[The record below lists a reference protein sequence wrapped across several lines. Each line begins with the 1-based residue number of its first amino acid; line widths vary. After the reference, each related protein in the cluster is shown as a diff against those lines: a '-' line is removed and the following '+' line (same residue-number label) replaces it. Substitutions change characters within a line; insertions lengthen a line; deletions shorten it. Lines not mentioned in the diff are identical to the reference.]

1 MRAGNC
7 CPDNRAAGNANKLS
21 MLRRVKRRLSHV
33 GKGGEAT
40 ADQPVS
46 PGTIDGV
53 VHSADLNRDGKPD
66 LMAINQDS
74 SDLNILLHT
83 MSQQALVFQM
93 INPGAG

>member
-1 MRAGNC
+1 VPPAMPTSLVCCDVSSEDYRMWARAERPPPINPSAQG
-7 CPDNRAAGNANKLS
+7 
-21 MLRRVKRRLSHV
+21 RLTV
-33 GKGGEAT
+33 
-40 ADQPVS
+40 
-46 PGTIDGV
+46 V

-74 SDLNILLHT
+74 SDLNIQLHT